1 MYRVLGFFVAVVLE
15 RFALSVGIWSYG
27 PFMPILPFLGVG
39 LTPVLKMMILPV
51 LGEKS
56 EGMLS
61 GMANNALVSVP
72 DFFSK
77 YRM

>member
-51 LGEKS
+51 LGGKI
-56 EGMLS
+56 
-61 GMANNALVSVP
+61 
-72 DFFSK
+72 
-77 YRM
+77 